1 MASLRMR
8 TLLRRGCMLLGLA
21 VLPLLSGAAPM
32 AEPSRYSREY
42 QIKAAFLFNFARF
55 VEWPAAAF
63 GSSDSPLSLCVL
75 GEDPFGSALDETVR
89 GEKVRDRRLEVRR
102 TSEVV
107 DLDACQLVFVSASER
122 SRLAEILS
130 ALGSRSVLTVGEV
143 EEFAARGGVI
153 NFVLVDNRVRFEINP
168 GAAKRSGLKISSEL
182 LRLGRIVDRD
192 D

>member
-1 MASLRMR
+1 MR

-32 AEPSRYSREY
+32 AEPSRHSREY

-122 SRLAEILS
+122 GRLPEILS
-130 ALGSRSVLTVGEV
+130 ALGSKSVLTVSEV